1 VSRISRNNC
10 QASAETLSPIN
21 RRRNVSH
28 HPTQYNRKV
37 LLRAALSS
45 ENTAFA
51 KLLRLAKDTK
61 FDGDRPELLQ
71 VNTVNV
77 DKYRMHRKLNPAQ
90 QAEMIALYEAGA
102 SMLDLSKKFE
112 THRHTVAR
120 QLAKAGVAIRP
131 QRKMTSELLAQATS
145 LYNNDHS
152 LEEVGRLLGLQASTI
167 GKALKRAGV
176 ELRPAVADRWSS
188 REL

>member
-1 VSRISRNNC
+1 M
-10 QASAETLSPIN
+10 
-21 RRRNVSH
+21 
-28 HPTQYNRKV
+28 
-37 LLRAALSS
+37 LLREALSRQ
-45 ENTAFA
+45 ETPFA

-61 FDGDRPELLQ
+61 FDGERPELLQ

-90 QAEMIALYEAGA
+90 QAEMVALYEAGA

-120 QLAKAGVAIRP
+120 QLAKAGVEIRS
-131 QRKMTSELLAQATS
+131 QRKMTPELLAQATV
-145 LYNNDHS
+145 LYKTGHS
-152 LEEVGRLLGLQASTI
+152 LEEVGRLLELQASTI

-176 ELRPAVADRWSS
+176 QLRSPVADRWAS
-188 REL
+188 RDE